1 MTSRIAR
8 LSMGPPVLSAR
19 STPAD
24 LPGISVPRGV
34 GQSND
39 LLVASAAGSYR
50 ARSYSWR
57 RRCSARASRA
67 AIAAGVMTSG
77 TGRGRMAP
85 TLAGRVARPDRNEAG
100 VVPMQRPRGALSLR
114 SSAPRAISA
123 APRATDL
130 AGDPAVVRW
139 PTNATKT
146 LQTIMFDAASG
157 NRDAYGPALRVLEV
171 THKVMQPTRE
181 ESKGGGPIVPRLI
194 RPNPAAPPAPPHPA
208 PDAVPPNAVVD
219 ADGTVYVEAE

>member
-1 MTSRIAR
+1 
-8 LSMGPPVLSAR
+8 
-19 STPAD
+19 
-24 LPGISVPRGV
+24 
-34 GQSND
+34 
-39 LLVASAAGSYR
+39 
-50 ARSYSWR
+50 
-57 RRCSARASRA
+57 
-67 AIAAGVMTSG
+67 
-77 TGRGRMAP
+77 MAP